1 MGRAFLSVHRAAGQ
15 GAHLLHGGGP
25 VRGKGGKE
33 GGREGGWVGG
43 WEVLV
48 HRAGRQGAHLL
59 YGGGQVRSE
68 GGREGGRKEG
78 SALLALCF
86 NRSDCLTPNSSL
98 PPSLPPSLLPSL
110 PGLCDRYLLCFTN
123 HYGYGNWEDVRMA
136 IRRCDRFRF
145 DYFLRSCTADNLGK
159 RCEQLMRAAESK
171 SPPSLPSTLPPS
183 TSRM

>member
-1 MGRAFLSVHRAAGQ
+1 MGRAFLSVHRAVGQ

-33 GGREGGWVGG
+33 GGREGGRVGG
-43 WEVLV
+43 WEVFV

-98 PPSLPPSLLPSL
+98 LPSLPPSLPPSLDYATGTSSVSPTTTATGIGKTSAW
-110 PGLCDRYLLCFTN
+110 PFVVVTVSGSITSC
-123 HYGYGNWEDVRMA
+123 VPA
-136 IRRCDRFRF
+136 RRITWA
-145 DYFLRSCTADNLGK
+145 S
-159 RCEQLMRAAESK
+159 AAS
-171 SPPSLPSTLPPS
+171 S
-183 TSRM
+183 